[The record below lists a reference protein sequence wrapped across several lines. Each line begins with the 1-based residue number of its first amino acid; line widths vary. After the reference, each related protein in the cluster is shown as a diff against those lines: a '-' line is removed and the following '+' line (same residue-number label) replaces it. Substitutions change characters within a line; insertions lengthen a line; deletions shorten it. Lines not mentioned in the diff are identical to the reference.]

1 MKITTKE
8 CPITH
13 CPRCG
18 RSKSEAIHAQL
29 EAHECCDDEQCVFKK
44 EIEDALEKANQEP
57 EPKPEAAKPKFT
69 IKPYERPT
77 PKFKI
82 VPLT

>member
-1 MKITTKE
+1 MKITNDG

-18 RSKSEAIHAQL
+18 RSRNEAIRAQV
-29 EAHECCDDEQCVFKK
+29 EAHECCDDDQCVFKK
-44 EIEDALEKANQEP
+44 EIEDALMRAEQQP
-57 EPKPEAAKPKFT
+57 EPKPEAARPKFT
-69 IKPYERPT
+69 IKPYERPAA
-77 PKFKI
+77 KFKI